1 MDERTRKNIEAAIAE
16 QALRLGVPAMKNEKN
31 QAEID
36 QLQAQLLRSGL
47 SYSSVDD
54 IEKFLKSGKK

>member
-16 QALRLGVPAMKNEKN
+16 QALRLGVPAMQDEKN

-36 QLQAQLLRSGL
+36 RLQAQLLRDGL
-47 SYSSVDD
+47 RYRSVDD
-54 IEKFLKSGKK
+54 IEKFLKGGK